1 MQVKKYDIVLFGAS
15 GFTGQLIAQY
25 LSKNAEKENISWA
38 IAGRDEKKLLQIANT
53 CQASKPE
60 IITADIKEYQS
71 LLYMTNK
78 AKILMNAVG
87 PFNTYGPDVIKA
99 CLDTKTHYLDIT
111 GEPSFVANTY
121 NLHHQS
127 AQDNQ
132 VCIVNCCGFDSI
144 PADFAAWL
152 TASKLPKNEPKILKG
167 YIRTNATF
175 SGGTLTTAIQALHM
189 EAKKTSHKVRL
200 KRHPETPKIHLKIH
214 YNNDIKGWAIPMP
227 VVDPHIVKR
236 SIYGL
241 PESYGPAAYAQ
252 FFVRTSFMKVLKTV
266 LPIIFA
272 MVMVRFKFFRDKMFK
287 KFSPGTGPSEA
298 RRAQSKFEVI
308 CLGESATSKAKTT
321 FSGGD
326 PGYNETSK
334 MFSQAAFTLLDLI
347 KNHKAK
353 YGVLTPV
360 EAFGMPL
367 IDRLKVEGIVIE

>member
-38 IAGRDEKKLLQIANT
+38 IAGRDEKKLLEVAQSCSGA
-53 CQASKPE
+53 KPE
-60 IITADIKEYQS
+60 IITANIKDYIG
-71 LLYMTNK
+71 LLQMSGQ
-78 AKILMNAVG
+78 AQVLMNAVG
-87 PFNTYGPDVIKA
+87 PFNLYGPDVIKA

-152 TASKLPKNEPKILKG
+152 TAMKLPKDEPKTLKG

-175 SGGTLTTAIQALHM
+175 SGGTFTTAIQAMYM
-189 EAKKTSHKVRL
+189 ETKKISHKVKL
-200 KRHPETPKIHLKIH
+200 KRHPNTPKLPIKIH
-214 YNNDIKGWAIPMP
+214 YNDEIKGWALPMP

-236 SIYGL
+236 SIHGL
-241 PESYGPAAYAQ
+241 ADSYGPAAYAQ
-252 FFVRTSFMKVLKTV
+252 FFVRSSFMKVVNTV
-266 LPIIFA
+266 LPVGFA
-272 MVMVRFKFFRDKMFK
+272 MIMVRFKFFRDKMFK

-308 CLGESATSKAKTT
+308 CFGESPTAKAKTT

-334 MFSQAAFTLLDLI
+334 MFSQAAFTLLDSLKENTI
-347 KNHKAK
+347 K

-367 IDRLKVEGIVIE
+367 IDRLKAEGIVIE